1 MQKGVDA
8 VAIGVI
14 ALGLVVL
21 IVLFVISNNM
31 MPDPIPAPTM
41 PDLNA
46 TEQKIEN
53 PLQAAAAPAVG
64 GPGGPQLGMP
74 SGFGGGPMAP
84 GAPAPS
90 AGGGGRGRRG
100 GVGAE
105 EE

>member
-21 IVLFVISNNM
+21 IVLFVLSNNM
-31 MPDPIPAPTM
+31 MPQPLPAPTM

-53 PLQAAAAPAVG
+53 PLQAAAAPAA
-64 GPGGPQLGMP
+64 GGPQMGMP
-74 SGFGGGPMAP
+74 GGFGGGPMAP
-84 GAPAPS
+84 GAPAPP
-90 AGGGGRGRRG
+90 AGGGRGG
-100 GVGAE
+100 AIGAE

>member
-21 IVLFVISNNM
+21 IVLFVLSNNM
-31 MPDPIPAPTM
+31 MPQPLPAPTM

-53 PLQAAAAPAVG
+53 PLQAAAAPAT
-64 GPGGPQLGMP
+64 GGPQMGMP
-74 SGFGGGPMAP
+74 GGFGGGPMAP
-84 GAPAPS
+84 GAPAPP
-90 AGGGGRGRRG
+90 AGGGRGG
-100 GVGAE
+100 AIGAE